1 MIMRKLLGL
10 LVFLLPLSAMAQ
22 EYSWETV
29 PMDGTRTAA
38 VQAGKTKVKKSSSAA
53 KVMKVVAEAQP
64 AMAKVKEVIG
74 YSTEALSKDYPE
86 CGLSNWTVDTIME
99 KVAQLSGKKVD
110 VGFANSGG
118 IRVDMPKGDILLDDI
133 LSMFPF
139 RNNLVYLEHKGS
151 TLRAIFEWMAAGMVQ
166 PVGGVKMVVEN
177 GKLASLLVGGEPLD
191 DDKVYVVATN
201 SFLLAGGD
209 GFYLSKDALKEVIFE
224 ELVQDA
230 MLESVRKRT
239 AEGKPFEY
247 KSDGRVIIK

>member
-1 MIMRKLLGL
+1 MRKLLGL

-29 PMDGTRTAA
+29 PMDGSRTAA
-38 VQAGKTKVKKSSSAA
+38 VQSGKTKVKKSSSAA

-151 TLRAIFEWMAAGMVQ
+151 TLRAIFEWMAAGSVQ

>member
-10 LVFLLPLSAMAQ
+10 LVFLLPLSVMAQ

-74 YSTEALSKDYPE
+74 YSTEALSMDYPE

-151 TLRAIFEWMAAGMVQ
+151 TLRAIFEWMSAGRVQ

>member
-1 MIMRKLLGL
+1 MKRLIGL
-10 LVFLLPLSAMAQ
+10 IIFLIPLSLVAQ

-29 PMDGTRTAA
+29 PMDGSRTAA
-38 VQAGKTKVKKSSSAA
+38 VQSGKIKVKKSSSAA
-53 KVMKVVAEAQP
+53 KVMKVVADAQP

-74 YSTEALSKDYPE
+74 YSAEALSKEYPE
-86 CGLSNWTVDTIME
+86 SGLTNWTVDTIME
-99 KVAQLSGKKVD
+99 KVAKLSGRKVD

-151 TLRAIFEWMAAGMVQ
+151 TLRTVFEWMAAGRVQ

-177 GKLASLLVGGEPLD
+177 GRLASILVGDEPLD

-201 SFLLAGGD
+201 SFLLGGGD
-209 GFYLSKDALKEVIFE
+209 GFYLSKGALNEVIYE
-224 ELVQDA
+224 QLVQDA
-230 MLESVRKRT
+230 MLESIRKT
-239 AEGKPFEY
+239 AASGKPFEY
-247 KSDGRVIIK
+247 KADGRVIIK

>member
-1 MIMRKLLGL
+1 MKRLVVLI
-10 LVFLLPLSAMAQ
+10 VFLLPLSLAAQ

-29 PMDGTRTAA
+29 QMDGSRTAA
-38 VQAGKTKVKKSSSAA
+38 VQSGKVKVKKSSSAA
-53 KVMKVVAEAQP
+53 KVMKVVADAQP

-74 YSTEALSKDYPE
+74 YSAEALSKEYPE
-86 CGLSNWTVDTIME
+86 SGLTNWTVDTIME
-99 KVAQLSGKKVD
+99 KVAELSGRKVD

-151 TLRAIFEWMAAGMVQ
+151 TLRAIFEWMAEGRVQ

-177 GKLASLLVGGEPLD
+177 KKLAEILVGGEPLD

-201 SFLLAGGD
+201 SFLLGGGD
-209 GFYLSKDALKEVIFE
+209 GFYLSKDALNEVIYE
-224 ELVQDA
+224 QLVQDA
-230 MLESVRKRT
+230 MLESIRKT
-239 AEGKPFEY
+239 AASGKPFEY
-247 KSDGRVIIK
+247 KADGRVIIK